1 MNSFLCW
8 LTGGHKYSDLNLM
21 IHTDHETDEAVFE
34 NICIK
39 CGKPFETRI
48 GWRYLSIMHKP
59 QINIPNEIIDS
70 VLGEDE

>member
-1 MNSFLCW
+1 MNSFFCW
-8 LTGGHKYSDLNLM
+8 LTGGHKYADSNLM

-48 GWRYLSIMHKP
+48 GWRYLSIMHKCP
-59 QINIPNEIIDS
+59 RVLCTSVQRRNEH
-70 VLGEDE
+70 G